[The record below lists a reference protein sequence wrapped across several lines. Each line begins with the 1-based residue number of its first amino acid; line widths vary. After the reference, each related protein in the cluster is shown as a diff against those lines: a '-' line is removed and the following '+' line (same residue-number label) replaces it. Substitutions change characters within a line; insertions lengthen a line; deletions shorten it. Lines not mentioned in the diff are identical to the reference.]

1 MAELRVPRGD
11 QTDGGL
17 SRKRERTSAK
27 ETWQLTLG
35 WCFGPNILI
44 YPAGSIC
51 PAFAPGLF

>member
-35 WCFGPNILI
+35 FGPNIRI
-44 YPAGSIC
+44 YPVGSIG